1 MSVQDIKYYM
11 TRSYHIGFGNRINII
26 LGDMYLAENYYKK
39 PHIIAWQ
46 ILSRGAKKIPPL
58 IKNGIK
64 TSEFSFEELFD
75 ISSINYFNHKKKKE
89 LYCNNSNINDLI
101 KKSNNINYICYTP
114 KGNEDKLRG
123 SLYGPI
129 YLPKDKNKL
138 NNIIS
143 YNEVKFN
150 ETLHYT
156 YDRTPKYFIDIYSKY
171 INMLQPCA
179 EIKSIV
185 DNFSKKFNK
194 YTITVHIRRGDNKH
208 PKDDIHY
215 YKIMNKLIEKDDKT
229 NFFLLSDD
237 PNMEKIVY
245 DKYPSRC
252 IYYNHDYDPSQLDK
266 KTAFISIL
274 LGSKNNRL
282 ILTNNSTFSQLI
294 WYYSGCNKETFI
306 I

>member
-1 MSVQDIKYYM
+1 
-11 TRSYHIGFGNRINII
+11 
-26 LGDMYLAENYYKK
+26 
-39 PHIIAWQ
+39 
-46 ILSRGAKKIPPL
+46 
-58 IKNGIK
+58 
-64 TSEFSFEELFD
+64 
-75 ISSINYFNHKKKKE
+75 
-89 LYCNNSNINDLI
+89 
-101 KKSNNINYICYTP
+101 
-114 KGNEDKLRG
+114 
-123 SLYGPI
+123 
-129 YLPKDKNKL
+129 
-138 NNIIS
+138 
-143 YNEVKFN
+143 
-150 ETLHYT
+150 
-156 YDRTPKYFIDIYSKY
+156 
-171 INMLQPCA
+171 MLQPCV

-194 YTITVHIRRGDNKH
+194 YTITVHIRRGDNKS

-252 IYYNHDYDPSQLDK
+252 IYYNHDYDPSQLDE